1 MDKKT
6 REATEA
12 LDSLHKAG
20 KSASKSI
27 EIQENIQ
34 SKYFKNIGEYGLK
47 VRHSFGY
54 LEELPVDSIIDYFI
68 NYYPVDTSLINNE
81 TDRLWADSIHFT
93 SSYRLEYQQWLA
105 ATIHSDVQKAIN
117 AYIRGDQAE
126 AEKRAYYYSQDSDFG
141 VYPEMLAT
149 AMKLID
155 PENYLFTMMDMKRHY
170 FEGVNTRLGAYFKTD
185 KRPYIERAMASQK
198 KALALEDRAGYV
210 YHELGELAF
219 LNGELDSSITYFK
232 KALDLVP
239 GWAQPM
245 ISLSKVYHEMDRYS
259 LSESWSEKAI
269 EAQHD
274 NPFGYFWLAQSAFD
288 DGDYLIAEENF
299 LKCIRLNDKHY
310 LPFEQ
315 LGYLNMELTNYE
327 ESENYFKE
335 AELRKRF
342 VKDLFGFD
350 EFSSMY
356 SVGDPLWHTIYLELD
371 TTLFGPNDDMAYF
384 ACGYNSFKNGNYE
397 MAELAFKKVI
407 EINYKDPLVYRYLG
421 ELMMAQKR
429 WMEAELYFDFALEM
443 FQQKEVFNSYA
454 EQLFKKQYY
463 KDTIVK
469 DIYTGAYYKA
479 IENDFFL
486 GYIYEKWGYYSK
498 AEEIYFKVMT
508 KETEYFDAAF
518 VKCYELY
525 AKQGLYQRAESLI
538 KKYVQRDKKKW
549 RAQLFNLY
557 DEWKIKQKDNWLPN
571 YQAGEMMYNLAFL
584 EKDTALLDL
593 EERIDIPG
601 TNEEIRLQYYT
612 YNKISLYE
620 IKNYYERSLEDITD
634 MDTFILANIYQRLG
648 DVYEQLSIRSKNL
661 NDEEASEGYYQK
673 AADLLP
679 NPSNKEKLIQR
690 SNKNYNYSNAFKE
703 LKYLR
708 NKDQLSF
715 EGIVQ
720 LGEYHVKK
728 GSLDEDEGILDYAAS
743 VYPIQFTKTIEN
755 KALNFFLD
763 EDYEEAIEL
772 YKQLLEVEE
781 TRKDHLHY
789 TLARLYMDDILLDTA
804 TAMVYLEKAID
815 LGFDYTWVID
825 FDPIFSDQHE
835 HPEWKRLR
843 ARLPESNIN
852 EKLKE
857 ADSDVY
863 LRPIFR

>member
-1 MDKKT
+1 
-6 REATEA
+6 
-12 LDSLHKAG
+12 
-20 KSASKSI
+20 
-27 EIQENIQ
+27 
-34 SKYFKNIGEYGLK
+34 
-47 VRHSFGY
+47 
-54 LEELPVDSIIDYFI
+54 
-68 NYYPVDTSLINNE
+68 
-81 TDRLWADSIHFT
+81 
-93 SSYRLEYQQWLA
+93 
-105 ATIHSDVQKAIN
+105 
-117 AYIRGDQAE
+117 
-126 AEKRAYYYSQDSDFG
+126 
-141 VYPEMLAT
+141 MLAT

-155 PENYLFTMMDMKRHY
+155 PENHLFTMMDMKRHY
-170 FEGVNTRLGAYFKTD
+170 FEGVNTRLGAYFKAD
-185 KRPYIERAMASQK
+185 KKPYIQRAMASQK

-219 LNGELDSSITYFK
+219 LNGVLDTSIAYFE
-232 KALDLVP
+232 KALELVP

-245 ISLSKVYHEMDRYS
+245 ISLSKVYHEMDRYD
-259 LSESWSEKAI
+259 LSESWSKKAI
-269 EAQHD
+269 DAQHD

-288 DGDYLIAEENF
+288 NGDYLIAEENF

-342 VKDLFGFD
+342 VKDIFGID
-350 EFSSMY
+350 EFSRMY
-356 SVGDPLWHTIYLELD
+356 SVGDGLWHTLYLELD

-384 ACGYNSFKNGNYE
+384 AYGYNSFKNLNYTL
-397 MAELAFKKVI
+397 AEKAFKKVI
-407 EINYKDPLVYRYLG
+407 QINYKDPLVYRYLG
-421 ELMMAQKR
+421 ELMVKEER
-429 WMEAELYFDFALEM
+429 WMEAELYFDFAKAMYL
-443 FQQKEVFNSYA
+443 QKESFDSYA
-454 EQLFKKQYY
+454 KRLYKKQFC
-463 KDTIVK
+463 KDANIES
-469 DIYTGAYYKA
+469 IYTSAYYKA

-486 GYIYEKWGYYSK
+486 GYIYEKWGYYTK
-498 AEEIYFKVMT
+498 AEENYFKIMVHE
-508 KETEYFDAAF
+508 KDYFDAAF
-518 VKCYELY
+518 VKCYQLYARQELY
-525 AKQGLYQRAESLI
+525 QLAESLI
-538 KKYVQRDKKKW
+538 KKYVHRDKKKW
-549 RAQLFNLY
+549 RAQLFGLY
-557 DEWKIKQKDNWLPN
+557 DQWKIKQADNWLPN
-571 YQAGEMMYNLAFL
+571 YKAGEMMYNLAFL
-584 EKDTALLDL
+584 EKDTILLDL

-601 TNEEIRLQYYT
+601 TNEEIQLQYYT

-620 IKNYYERSLEDITD
+620 IKNYYERSLEDMTD
-634 MDTFILANIYQRLG
+634 MDTFILANVYQRLG
-648 DVYEQLSIRSKNL
+648 DVYDQLSIHSNNL
-661 NDEEASEGYYQK
+661 NDEEVSEGYYQK
-673 AADLLP
+673 AADILP

-708 NKDQLSF
+708 DKDQLSF

-743 VYPIQFTKTIEN
+743 VYPIPFTKTIEN

-772 YKQLLEVEE
+772 YKQLLEVDE

-804 TAMVYLEKAID
+804 TAMIYLEKAID

-857 ADSDVY
+857 ADADVY